1 MERILEIDFTIC
13 GIEIYQPYE
22 GTSLSVAMREDEY
35 QGKHLSNC
43 IHLQYRVSVAPDTA
57 LSEQEY
63 INRVLLEEGH
73 LLLQSL
79 SLLLN
84 RPSWLLVHKARLD
97 GVDVKLRL
105 PPQDFPLGLY
115 NVVAMWDRPLTTI
128 RYSSVVH
135 NGGWP
140 LLETLVSEFRQKPT
154 KLRKMLTLPLRWF
167 TKAADEMASL
177 DRLVAF
183 WISFNALYAD
193 PDKLEQ
199 AAIKSYIKS
208 NVDSFIAQRYIDSNE
223 QLLLTLSSF
232 PIELGRGKKRP
243 IAQELAQSLKADPR
257 NYANIVETTALT
269 IYAIRCALFHGECD
283 PYSEDDQ
290 RHIGVAERLLSR
302 LVREL
307 IAKQMLGYPLPTT
320 RFITQEKAF

>member
-1 MERILEIDFTIC
+1 MERTLEIDFTTC
-13 GIEIYQPYE
+13 GIEVYQPYE
-22 GTSLSVAMREDEY
+22 GTSLSVTTRKVEY
-35 QGKHLSNC
+35 LGEHLPNC
-43 IHLQYRVSVAPDTA
+43 IHLQYRVSVAPDTT

-63 INRVLLEEGH
+63 VNRVLLEEGH

-84 RPSWLLVHKARLD
+84 CPSQYLGHKARLD
-97 GVDVKLRL
+97 GIDVKLKL

-135 NGGWP
+135 NDRWP

-154 KLRKMLTLPLRWF
+154 ALRKRLTLPLRWF

-193 PDKLEQ
+193 PYKSERD
-199 AAIKSYIKS
+199 AISSYIKID
-208 NVDSFIAQRYIDSNE
+208 VDPFIAQRYVDSNE
-223 QLLLTLSSF
+223 QLLLILSSF
-232 PIELGRGKKRP
+232 PIELRGGRQ
-243 IAQELAQSLKADPR
+243 IAQELAQALKASPR
-257 NYANIVETTALT
+257 NYTNVVEIAALT
-269 IYAIRCALFHGECD
+269 IYGIRCALFHGKCD
-283 PYSEDDQ
+283 PDSEDDR
-290 RHIGVAERLLSR
+290 RHIRVAERLLSR

-307 IAKQMLGYPLPTT
+307 IAKQMLGYPLTT
-320 RFITQEKAF
+320 TKFATQEKLGP